1 MSTDLWKAFCKMT
14 GKSLEKSHANAPGK
28 TVNRCVDPKH
38 FCGLEITPKN
48 NFYRQY
54 YYSNP
59 CVPLDFDSINEALK
73 YCSMAKAS
81 PFPLADDERFYS
93 DEASVVLMPGTYQER
108 VDVRG
113 MLADVDSASV
123 SCFTSS

>member
-1 MSTDLWKAFCKMT
+1 MT

-81 PFPLADDERFYS
+81 PFPMADDERFYS

-113 MLADVDSASV
+113 MLTDVDSASV